1 MRPLVL
7 HSHLSGTASSCL
19 YETSSG
25 NCTKAQSK
33 LGTPLTGT
41 VMVLMKMLFMIYTK
55 MKGTIIMP
63 KKRQQYCLSN
73 FSLLNISSS
82 GNGTILRPG
91 ARYQAIQHHQ
101 AFKLFFLLKMLTLHS
116 SKENLVFKE
125 NILLAGCGRCMLWR
139 RRRKC
144 LEMDDAKVGSS
155 NHPNRHLSPY
165 SYLPHSNPHPHSDP
179 QPNPHKGYSYI
190 TTMQFLAFKQLYT
203 YFCSIKPPASN
214 I

>member
-25 NCTKAQSK
+25 NCTKAQTR

-55 MKGTIIMP
+55 MKGTISMP

-101 AFKLFFLLKMLTLHS
+101 AFKLFFFVENVDIAFFERKFSIQGKYS
-116 SKENLVFKE
+116 SGRLWEMHVMETPEEVFG
-125 NILLAGCGRCMLWR
+125 NG
-139 RRRKC
+139 
-144 LEMDDAKVGSS
+144 
-155 NHPNRHLSPY
+155 
-165 SYLPHSNPHPHSDP
+165 
-179 QPNPHKGYSYI
+179 
-190 TTMQFLAFKQLYT
+190 
-203 YFCSIKPPASN
+203 
-214 I
+214 

>member
-1 MRPLVL
+1 MFVRNELRQL
-7 HSHLSGTASSCL
+7 HEGS
-19 YETSSG
+19 E
-25 NCTKAQSK
+25 Q
-33 LGTPLTGT
+33 TGD
-41 VMVLMKMLFMIYTK
+41 
-55 MKGTIIMP
+55 TIDWNGDGSDEDAVHDLHQDERNNQYA

-203 YFCSIKPPASN
+203 
-214 I
+214 

>member
-7 HSHLSGTASSCL
+7 YSHLSGTASSCL

-25 NCTKAQSK
+25 NCTKAQSR
-33 LGTPLTGT
+33 LGTPLTGM
-41 VMVLMKMLFMIYTK
+41 VMVHDLYQDERNNHYA
-55 MKGTIIMP
+55 
-63 KKRQQYCLSN
+63 KKRQQYSLSN
-73 FSLLNISSS
+73 FSLLNTSSS

-101 AFKLFFLLKMLTLHS
+101 AFKLFLLLKMLTLHS

-155 NHPNRHLSPY
+155 NHSNRHLSPH
-165 SYLPHSNPHPHSDP
+165 SYLPNSNPHPHSDP
-179 QPNPHKGYSYI
+179 QP
-190 TTMQFLAFKQLYT
+190 
-203 YFCSIKPPASN
+203 
-214 I
+214 